1 MVTVAKYTV
10 ILFGLFIIC
19 VGVLMLLAPKKAREI
34 LRKMAS
40 TNFINYAEI
49 TLRIIPAIGLI
60 IYSDYSKYPAAF
72 KVYGWLMVA
81 TSVVLYF
88 IPRKWHQA
96 FSLKSADILK
106 PLYFQLLSP
115 IAFFIGAALI
125 YCVL

>member
-1 MVTVAKYTV
+1 
-10 ILFGLFIIC
+10 
-19 VGVLMLLAPKKAREI
+19 
-34 LRKMAS
+34 MAS
-40 TNFINYAEI
+40 TNIINYAEI

-88 IPRKWHQA
+88 VPRKWHQA
-96 FSLKSADILK
+96 YSLKSADILK
-106 PLYFQLLSP
+106 PLYFLLLSP
-115 IAFFIGAALI
+115 IAFLVGAALI

>member
-19 VGVLMLLAPKKAREI
+19 VGMLMLLAPKKAREI

-40 TNFINYAEI
+40 TNIINYAEI

-88 IPRKWHQA
+88 VPRKWHQA
-96 FSLKSADILK
+96 FSLKV
-106 PLYFQLLSP
+106 P
-115 IAFFIGAALI
+115 IF
-125 YCVL
+125 

>member
-1 MVTVAKYTV
+1 LCGYAYA
-10 ILFGLFIIC
+10 LC
-19 VGVLMLLAPKKAREI
+19 SKKAREI

-40 TNFINYAEI
+40 SNIINYAEI

-72 KVYGWLMVA
+72 KVYGWLIVA

-96 FSLKSADILK
+96 YSLKSADIL
-106 PLYFQLLSP
+106 
-115 IAFFIGAALI
+115 
-125 YCVL
+125 